1 MHMELDI
8 EHILGAARTLD
19 FPALLPLRGTCK
31 TIRFLVDH
39 QLATVNALDTALRTL
54 RSGFFWQPP
63 CSLYINFLPQYGT
76 WNDDNYVSQWFES
89 LPDECGEGLMPF
101 TSAILSRILNFKGP
115 AVLLGGAAKEVWWEI
130 ADMPV
135 LTSMPEVA
143 QAWRAWLE
151 DMEEE
156 AIAMSLCQEHRV
168 HMGSVLCLMQI
179 LVNRHHMTFTFLHAK
194 LLGEF
199 VKDHGPIAEIRQI
212 FYEEPKYAPT
222 HLLASTLL

>member
-63 CSLYINFLPQYGT
+63 CSFYINGLPQYGT
-76 WNDDNYVSQWFES
+76 WNDDNSVSQWFES
-89 LPDECGEGLMPF
+89 LPEECAEGLMPF
-101 TSAILSRILNFKGP
+101 TSAILLRILNFKGP
-115 AVLLGGAAKEVWWEI
+115 VVLLGGAAKEVWWEI

-151 DMEEE
+151 DMEENE
-156 AIAMSLCQEHRV
+156 AIALRIHRV
-168 HMGSVLCLMQI
+168 HVGSVLCLMQI

-194 LLGEF
+194 LFGEF
-199 VKDHGPIAEIRQI
+199 VKDHLPIAEIRQI

-222 HLLASTLL
+222 HLLASALL

>member
-63 CSLYINFLPQYGT
+63 CSFYINGLPQYGT
-76 WNDDNYVSQWFES
+76 WNDDNYVSQWCES

-151 DMEEE
+151 DMEENE
-156 AIAMSLCQEHRV
+156 AIALRIHRV
-168 HMGSVLCLMQI
+168 HVGSVLCLMQI

-199 VKDHGPIAEIRQI
+199 AHSHCP
-212 FYEEPKYAPT
+212 
-222 HLLASTLL
+222 